1 MSLPLPS
8 FFDPAAVARVYRV
21 PYQERAA
28 QAETWARAHGIGRA
42 AEDARRT
49 ALLLVDVQNTF
60 CLPEF
65 ELFVAGR
72 SGRGAVDDCGRI
84 AAFLYRNLDRISE
97 VVVTLD
103 THTAAQIF
111 HPLFW
116 VGPGGA
122 HPAPHTV
129 ITLAD
134 VESGRWL
141 VNPALAP
148 AVGPRPGFDV
158 PAWARHYA
166 RRLEERGKYPLV
178 VWPYHSMV
186 GGIGHALVSAV
197 EEAVFFHSVAR
208 HAPTRV
214 EVKGENPL
222 TENYSALRPEVTEDE
237 AGRSVAS
244 PNRAL
249 VERLLSFDT
258 VIVAGEAQ
266 SHCVAWTVEDL
277 LQEIRARDAS
287 LARKVVLLDDCT
299 SPVVVPGVV
308 DFTDAA
314 EAAYARFAAAG
325 MRRARSTD
333 SSFPGALQD
342 AHDTAGGERE
352 VI

>member
-1 MSLPLPS
+1 MSLPLPA
-8 FFDPAAVARVYRV
+8 FFDPAAASRVYRV

-28 QAETWARAHGIGRA
+28 EAREWAATHGIRPA
-42 AEDARRT
+42 AEDALRT

-65 ELFVAGR
+65 ELFVGGR
-72 SGRGAVDDCGRI
+72 SGRGAVEDCERI
-84 AAFLYRNLDRISE
+84 AAFLYRNLDRVTQ

-116 VGPGGA
+116 EGPDGA

-134 VESGRWL
+134 VESGRWR
-141 VNPALAP
+141 VNRELAP
-148 AVGPRPGFDV
+148 AVAPYTGFDAQ
-158 PAWARHYA
+158 AWALHYT
-166 RRLEERGKYPLV
+166 RRLAEGGKYPLV

-186 GGIGHALVSAV
+186 GGIGHAMVSAV
-197 EEAVFFHSVAR
+197 EEAVFFHAVTRES
-208 HAPTRV
+208 PTRA
-214 EVKGENPL
+214 EVKGQNPL
-222 TENYSALRPEVTEDE
+222 TENYSVLRPEVMED
-237 AGRSVAS
+237 ASGSPVAS
-244 PNRAL
+244 ANDAL
-249 VERLLSFDT
+249 VEHLLSFDT

-277 LQEIRARDAS
+277 LSEIGARDPR
-287 LARKVVLLDDCT
+287 LARKILLLDDCT

-314 EAAYARFAAAG
+314 ETAYARFAAAG
-325 MRRARSTD
+325 MRRALSTD
-333 SSFPGALQD
+333 PL
-342 AHDTAGGERE
+342 
-352 VI
+352 

>member
-1 MSLPLPS
+1 MALPLPP
-8 FFDPAAVARVYRV
+8 FFDPASASRVYRV

-28 QAETWARAHGIGRA
+28 QAQEWARARGIRPA
-42 AEDARRT
+42 AADLRRV

-72 SGRGAVDDCGRI
+72 SGRGATDDCGRI
-84 AAFLYRNLDRISE
+84 AAFLYRNLDWITE

-116 VGPGGA
+116 LDAEGG

-129 ITLAD
+129 ITVAD
-134 VESGRWL
+134 VESGRWR
-141 VNPALAP
+141 VNPALAQ
-148 AVGPRPGFDV
+148 AVAPRAGFDV
-158 PAWARHYA
+158 DAWARHYA
-166 RRLEERGKYPLV
+166 RRLAEGDKYPLV

-197 EEAVFFHSVAR
+197 EEAVFFHSLAR
-208 HAPTRV
+208 QSPTRV
-214 EVKGENPL
+214 EVKGRNPL
-222 TENYSALRPEVTEDE
+222 TENYSVLRPEVTED
-237 AGRSVAS
+237 RSGTPIDS

-249 VERLLSFDT
+249 VEHLLSFDT
-258 VIVAGEAQ
+258 VVVAGEAQ

-277 LQEIRARDAS
+277 LGEIRSRDERLAAR
-287 LARKVVLLDDCT
+287 VVLLDDCA
-299 SPVVVPGVV
+299 SPVVVPGVA

-314 EAAYARFAAAG
+314 EAAYSRFAAAG
-325 MRRARSTD
+325 MKRALSTD
-333 SSFPGALQD
+333 PAADWLGQR
-342 AHDTAGGERE
+342 GP
-352 VI
+352 

>member
-1 MSLPLPS
+1 MSLPLPP
-8 FFDPAAVARVYRV
+8 FFDPADASHVYRV
-21 PYQERAA
+21 PYQERAE
-28 QAETWARAHGIGRA
+28 QAERWARAHGIRPA
-42 AEDARRT
+42 AEDAHRT

-65 ELFVAGR
+65 ELFVGGR
-72 SGRGAVDDCGRI
+72 SGRGAVQDCERI
-84 AAFLYRNLDRISE
+84 AAFLYRNLDRVTE

-116 VGPGGA
+116 VGPDGA

-134 VESGRWL
+134 VEGGRWR

-148 AVGPRPGFDV
+148 AIAPYAGFDV
-158 PAWARHYA
+158 SAWARHYA
-166 RRLEERGKYPLV
+166 RRLAEGGKYPLV

-197 EEAVFFHSVAR
+197 EEAVFFHACAR
-208 HAPTRV
+208 HSPTRV
-214 EVKGENPL
+214 EIKGRNPL
-222 TENYSALRPEVTEDE
+222 TENYSVLRPEVMED
-237 AGRSVAS
+237 GSGVAVDS
-244 PNRAL
+244 ANRAL

-266 SHCVAWTVEDL
+266 SHCVEWTVEDL
-277 LQEIRARDAS
+277 LAEIRARDAG
-287 LARKVVLLDDCT
+287 LARKIVLLDDCT
-299 SPVVVPGVV
+299 SPVVVPGVA

-314 EAAYARFAAAG
+314 EQAFSRFAAAG

-333 SSFPGALQD
+333 ALPPSS
-342 AHDTAGGERE
+342 
-352 VI
+352 